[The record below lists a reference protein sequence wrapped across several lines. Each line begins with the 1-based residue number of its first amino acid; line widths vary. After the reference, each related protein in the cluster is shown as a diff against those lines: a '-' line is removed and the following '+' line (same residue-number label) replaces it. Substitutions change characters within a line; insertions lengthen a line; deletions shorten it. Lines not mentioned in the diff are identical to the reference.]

1 MLPCTYPCV
10 FKLHHVLVIQGEISM
25 ANVLNK
31 AIVSSIRFA
40 INVVTYKEGHRVLEH
55 NDPMGSGRYFKFNVV
70 LKKPELGGQFWAE
83 KVIFN
88 LFNRIYFFR
97 PDKYMHSVSKIEKG
111 ERKLLSIAL
120 YL

>member
-1 MLPCTYPCV
+1 
-10 FKLHHVLVIQGEISM
+10 M
-25 ANVLNK
+25 AKELNK
-31 AIVSSIRFA
+31 ALISSKRFA
-40 INVVTYKEGHRVLEH
+40 INVVTYKEGHSVLEH

-70 LKKPELGGQFWAE
+70 LKKPKRGGQFWAE

-97 PDKYMHSVSKIEKG
+97 PDKYMHSVSKIERG
-111 ERKLLSIAL
+111 ERKLLSVAL

>member
-1 MLPCTYPCV
+1 LAKV
-10 FKLHHVLVIQGEISM
+10 F
-25 ANVLNK
+25 NN
-31 AIVSSIRFA
+31 AIFSSKRLA

-55 NDPMGSGRYFKFNVV
+55 NDPMGSGRYYKFNVV
-70 LKKPELGGQFWAE
+70 LKHPEKGGNFWAE

-88 LFNRIYFFR
+88 LFNRVYFFR

-111 ERKLLSIAL
+111 ERKLLSVAI

>member
-1 MLPCTYPCV
+1 M
-10 FKLHHVLVIQGEISM
+10 FKLHNVLVTQGIFCM
-25 ANVLNK
+25 AKVLNK
-31 AIVSSIRFA
+31 AIISSKRFA
-40 INVVTYKEGHRVLEH
+40 INVVTYKEGHSVLEH
-55 NDPMGSGRYFKFNVV
+55 NDPMGRGRYFKFNVV
-70 LKKPELGGQFWAE
+70 LKKPKRGGQFWAE